1 MDHADN
7 ADAKAVVS
15 VDTDAVGF
23 SSSPDS
29 RNERP
34 DVSGDTTNTVDG
46 NPAKDDSGK
55 TADELKAEAD
65 AKAKEDAEAEA
76 DAKAKADA
84 EAANKDG
91 DAGDKT
97 GQKGQEGRFDQHPDW
112 IRMKEERDNAVLEA
126 AKLKGVVE
134 GITQVKGPEKVAGG
148 TPADELPKPLVP
160 YKDITKMSREEI
172 LEWMEDDPQ
181 GYEANRFAQFMHER
195 DIIDFQRNREIQ
207 KTTTIRGTFEQYE
220 KDNPDF
226 KQMWD
231 SGEIKKYMDAHPGHN
246 AISAHLILTKEAASR
261 SLDEKIKE
269 AVDKTIKETTEKVTA
284 DFRAKRNAQT
294 IGDGPGGVKMGGANE
309 DLKDTKTQGGL
320 VSALA
325 GRLQKMRAAANG
337 G

>member
-15 VDTDAVGF
+15 VDADAVGF

-65 AKAKEDAEAEA
+65 AKAKAEAENAGA
-76 DAKAKADA
+76 DKG
-84 EAANKDG
+84 G

-97 GQKGQEGRFDQHPDW
+97 GTKGQDGRFDQHPDW
-112 IRMKEERDNAVLEA
+112 IRMKEERDAAVLES
-126 AKLKGVVE
+126 AKYKGMVE
-134 GITQVKGPEKVAGG
+134 GISQVKGLEKVAGDA
-148 TPADELPKPLVP
+148 PVDELPKPLIP
-160 YKDITKMSREEI
+160 YKDITKMSKEEL

-195 DIIDFQRNREIQ
+195 DIIDYQRNREMQ
-207 KTTTIRGTFEQYE
+207 KNTSVKGTFDQYE

-231 SGEIKKYMDAHPGHN
+231 SGEIKKYMADHPGHN
-246 AISAHLILTKEAASR
+246 AISAHMMLTKEAAR
-261 SLDEKIKE
+261 KSLDEKIKE
-269 AVDKTIKETTEKVTA
+269 AVDKAIKETTEKVTA

-325 GRLQKMRAAANG
+325 VRLQKMRAAANG